1 MESLVLTVSQLNN
14 YIKGL
19 FDEIPVFRSIYVSGE
34 ISNFTNHYRT
44 GHFYFSLKDEKAVVK
59 AVMFNTYASKVK
71 FEPENGMLVLVKAR
85 LSVFERDGVYQLYVE
100 DIQPKGLGG
109 LNLAFEQLK
118 KKLEAQGMFDDK
130 LKNPIPKYP
139 SSIGVITSPTG
150 AAIRDIKNV
159 LSRRYPIAE
168 VHLEPVT
175 VQGES
180 ASGQIIAALEKL
192 NNLNNCDVIILARGG
207 GSIEDLWA
215 FNSEAVALAVAK
227 SEIPVITGIG
237 HETDFTIADFVADLR
252 APTPSAAAEIAVP
265 DISDVKAHISELKT
279 NLRSCLI
286 SKINKERLELEALK
300 SKAGLKNLK
309 FILDEQRMLLA
320 SLGDKC
326 EKAYSEKLS
335 KARMD
340 LVSNVA
346 RLDSLSPLKVMA
358 RGYSVV
364 KKADTAI
371 TNSEQILPNDT
382 IDIQFSEGSAKCS
395 VLETFGGKNGQ

>member
-14 YIKGL
+14 YVKGL

-59 AVMFNTYASKVK
+59 AVMFNSYASKVK

-85 LSVFERDGVYQLYVE
+85 LGVFERDGIYQLYVE

-118 KKLEAQGMFDDK
+118 TKLEAKGLFDPS
-130 LKNPIPKYP
+130 LKKPIPKYP
-139 SSIGVITSPTG
+139 AAIGVITSPTG

-168 VHLEPVT
+168 VILEPVI
-175 VQGES
+175 VQGDS
-180 ASGQIIAALEKL
+180 APGQIIAALEKL
-192 NNLNNCDVIILARGG
+192 NDLKNCDVIILARGG

-215 FNSEAVALAVAK
+215 FNSEAVALAIAK
-227 SEIPVITGIG
+227 SEIPVITGVG
-237 HETDFTIADFVADLR
+237 HETDFTIADFIADLR

-265 DISDVKAHISELKT
+265 DISEVKAHIAKIKVS
-279 NLRSCLI
+279 LRTLML
-286 SKINKERLELEALK
+286 SKISTSRLELEALK
-300 SKAGLKNLK
+300 SRAGLKNLK
-309 FILDEQRMLLA
+309 YIIDEQRMVLA
-320 SLGDKC
+320 SLSDKS
-326 EKAYSEKLS
+326 EKAYKNKLS
-335 KARMD
+335 GARID
-340 LVSNVA
+340 LVNNAA
-346 RLDSLSPLKVMA
+346 RLDSLSPLKVLA

-364 KKADTAI
+364 KKDDATI
-371 TNSEQILPNDT
+371 IKSEQILPNDT
-382 IDIQFSEGSAKCS
+382 LNIKFSEGSAKCT
-395 VLETFGGKNGQ
+395 VLETSGGKNG

>member
-59 AVMFNTYASKVK
+59 AVMFNSYASKVK

-109 LNLAFEQLK
+109 LNLAYEQLK
-118 KKLEAQGMFDDK
+118 NKLEAQGLFDES
-130 LKNPIPKYP
+130 LKKPIPKYP
-139 SSIGVITSPTG
+139 AVIGVITSPTG
-150 AAIRDIKNV
+150 AAVRDIKNV
-159 LSRRYPIAE
+159 LARRYPVAE
-168 VHLEPVT
+168 VNLEPVI

-180 ASGQIIAALEKL
+180 APAQIISAIEKL
-192 NNLNNCDVIILARGG
+192 NSLNNCDVIILARGG

-215 FNSEAVALAVAK
+215 FNSEAVALVIAK
-227 SEIPVITGIG
+227 SDIPIITGIG

-265 DISDVKAHISELKT
+265 DMNDVKAHIAELKL
-279 NLRSCLI
+279 NLRSSLVAKI
-286 SKINKERLELEALK
+286 SAERLQLEALK
-300 SKAGLKNLK
+300 SKAGLKNVRY
-309 FILDEQRMLLA
+309 ILDEQKMLLA
-320 SLGDKC
+320 SLSDKC
-326 EKAYSEKLS
+326 EKAYADKVST
-335 KARMD
+335 ARIN
-340 LVSNVA
+340 LVNNIA
-346 RLDSLSPLKVMA
+346 RLDSLSPLKVLA

-364 KKADTAI
+364 KKDNTAV
-371 TNSEQILPNDT
+371 TKSEQILPNDT
-382 IDIQFSEGSAKCS
+382 VEIKFSEGSAKCT
-395 VLETFGGKNGQ
+395 VLETLKGKNG

>member
-59 AVMFNTYASKVK
+59 AVMFNSYASKVK

-109 LNLAFEQLK
+109 LNLAYEQLK
-118 KKLEAQGMFDDK
+118 NKLEAQGLFDES
-130 LKNPIPKYP
+130 LKKPIPKYP
-139 SSIGVITSPTG
+139 AAIGVITSPTG
-150 AAIRDIKNV
+150 AAVRDIKNV
-159 LSRRYPIAE
+159 LARRYPVAE
-168 VHLEPVT
+168 VNLEPVI

-180 ASGQIIAALEKL
+180 APAQIISAIEKL
-192 NNLNNCDVIILARGG
+192 NSLNNCDVIILARGG

-215 FNSEAVALAVAK
+215 FNSEAVAFAIAK
-227 SEIPVITGIG
+227 SDIPIITGIG

-265 DISDVKAHISELKT
+265 DMSEVKAHIAELKL
-279 NLRSCLI
+279 NLRSSLVAKI
-286 SKINKERLELEALK
+286 SAERLQLEALK
-300 SKAGLKNLK
+300 SKAGLKNVRY
-309 FILDEQRMLLA
+309 ILDEQKMLLA
-320 SLGDKC
+320 SLSDKC
-326 EKAYSEKLS
+326 EKAYADKIST
-335 KARMD
+335 ARIN
-340 LVSNVA
+340 LVNNIA
-346 RLDSLSPLKVMA
+346 RLDSLSPLKVLA

-364 KKADTAI
+364 KKDDIAI
-371 TNSEQILPNDT
+371 TKSEQILPNDT
-382 IDIQFSEGSAKCS
+382 IDIQFSEGSAKCT
-395 VLETFGGKNGQ
+395 VLETFGGKNG

>member
-59 AVMFNTYASKVK
+59 AVMFNSYASKIK

-85 LSVFERDGVYQLYVE
+85 LGVFERDGIYQLYVE

-118 KKLEAQGMFDDK
+118 TKLEAKGLFDPS
-130 LKNPIPKYP
+130 LKKPIPKYP
-139 SSIGVITSPTG
+139 AAIGVITSPTG

-168 VHLEPVT
+168 VILEPVI
-175 VQGES
+175 VQGDS
-180 ASGQIIAALEKL
+180 APGQIIAALEKL
-192 NNLNNCDVIILARGG
+192 NDLKNCDVIILARGG

-215 FNSEAVALAVAK
+215 FNSEAVALAIAK
-227 SEIPVITGIG
+227 SEIPVITGVG
-237 HETDFTIADFVADLR
+237 HETDFTIADFIADLR

-265 DISDVKAHISELKT
+265 DISEVKAHIAEMKVS
-279 NLRSCLI
+279 LRTLML
-286 SKINKERLELEALK
+286 SKINTSRLELEALK
-300 SKAGLKNLK
+300 SRAGLKNLK
-309 FILDEQRMLLA
+309 YIIDEQRMVLA
-320 SLGDKC
+320 SLSDKS
-326 EKAYSEKLS
+326 EKAYKNKLS
-335 KARMD
+335 GARID
-340 LVSNVA
+340 LVNNAA
-346 RLDSLSPLKVMA
+346 RLDSLSPLKVLA

-364 KKADTAI
+364 KKDNSTI
-371 TNSEQILPNDT
+371 TKSEQILPND
-382 IDIQFSEGSAKCS
+382 IISIKFSEGSAKCT
-395 VLETFGGKNGQ
+395 VLETSGGKNG

>member
-19 FDEIPVFRSIYVSGE
+19 FDEIPVFRNIYVSGE

-109 LNLAFEQLK
+109 LNLAYEQLK
-118 KKLEAQGMFDDK
+118 NKLEAQGLFDDS
-130 LKNPIPKYP
+130 LKKPIPEYP

-150 AAIRDIKNV
+150 AAVRDIKNV
-159 LSRRYPIAE
+159 LSRRYPVAE
-168 VHLEPVT
+168 VNLEPII

-180 ASGQIIAALEKL
+180 APKQIISALEKI
-192 NNLNNCDVIILARGG
+192 NNLNNCDVIIIARGG

-215 FNSEAVALAVAK
+215 FNSEDVALAIAK
-227 SEIPVITGIG
+227 SKIPVITGIG

-265 DISDVKAHISELKT
+265 DMSEVKVHINELRV
-279 NLRSCLI
+279 NLRSSLLARI
-286 SKINKERLELEALK
+286 SLERLELESLK
-300 SKAGLKNLK
+300 SKAGLKNIK
-309 FILDEQRMLLA
+309 FILDEQKMLLG
-320 SLGDKC
+320 SLSDKC
-326 EKAYSEKLS
+326 EKAYSDKLS
-335 KARMD
+335 GERTN
-340 LVSNVA
+340 LQNNIA
-346 RLDSLSPLKVMA
+346 RLDSLSPLKVLA
-358 RGYSVV
+358 RGYSLV
-364 KKADTAI
+364 KKDEKAVTK
-371 TNSEQILPNDT
+371 SEQILPNDT
-382 IDIQFSEGSAKCS
+382 IDIQFSEGSAKCT
-395 VLETFGGKNGQ
+395 VLETFGGKNG